1 MVFKIND
8 NIIIVPILHSS
19 AGSKRVVVISLAEIP
34 HRVRAQSLNIVP
46 GLQCATSFIQ
56 LLKKAASLSVA
67 RSMHSSRFLVNP
79 AHICEYN

>member
-46 GLQCATSFIQ
+46 WLQYATSFIQ
-56 LLKKAASLSVA
+56 LLENAASPSVA
-67 RSMHSSRFLVNP
+67 MSMQTSRFLVSP
-79 AHICEYN
+79 AHM